1 MEEGR
6 GERKEFAGAK
16 EIRDEKPNEIREKKE
31 MKENFPSFLPFF
43 ASRRRRRSGRRRRKW
58 MRIEEGGRE
67 KRRKER
73 IC

>member
-43 ASRRRRRSGRRRRKW
+43 ASR
-58 MRIEEGGRE
+58 
-67 KRRKER
+67 
-73 IC
+73 